1 VTQPE
6 TNKDL
11 MQVTKA
17 TIADIKKIYACTL
30 DIFNNLAKKIIMKRR
45 SFVKASMLTGTLT
58 GLSTLL
64 TKAAENNFAKTSP
77 EFYELRVYTLK
88 TADQQKLVEDYFQNA
103 AIPALNRLGSKNIG
117 VFTELKPEGQSK
129 LYAVIPYKSVKDFID
144 ITDKLA
150 NDSTYQQAGAAYLNA
165 PATSPAYDRIQSSLL
180 KAFTGMPQ
188 LQAPEKKSRIF
199 ELRRYE
205 SSGEAAGKKKIDMF
219 DNVGEIAIFKRV
231 GLTPVF
237 FGETIIGEMR
247 PNLTYMLTFDDME
260 EHDKNWKAFGS
271 DAEWKRI
278 KAIPGYEDPKIVSR
292 ITRTFLVPA
301 ACSQV

>member
-1 VTQPE
+1 
-6 TNKDL
+6 
-11 MQVTKA
+11 
-17 TIADIKKIYACTL
+17 
-30 DIFNNLAKKIIMKRR
+30 MKRR
-45 SFVKASMLTGTLT
+45 SFVKASMLTGSLT
-58 GLSTLL
+58 GLSSLL
-64 TKAAENNFAKTSP
+64 AKASEKEFFAKTSP

-88 TADQQKLVEDYFQNA
+88 NAAQQKLIEDFFQNA

-129 LYAVIPYKSVKDFID
+129 LYAVIPYKSAKDFMEV
-144 ITDKLA
+144 TDKLA
-150 NDSTYQQAGAAYLNA
+150 NDVTYQQAGAEYLNA
-165 PATSPAYDRIQSSLL
+165 PATQPAYDRIQSSFL
-180 KAFTGMPQ
+180 KAFAGMPKMQ
-188 LQAPEKKSRIF
+188 VPGNKSRIF

-205 SSGEAAGKKKIDMF
+205 SASEAAGKKKIDMF

-247 PNLTYMLTFDDME
+247 PNLTYMLTFDDMA

-271 DAEWKRI
+271 DPEWARI
-278 KAIPGYEDPKIVSR
+278 KAIPGYEDAKTVSR

-301 ACSQV
+301 GCSQV

>member
-1 VTQPE
+1 
-6 TNKDL
+6 
-11 MQVTKA
+11 M
-17 TIADIKKIYACTL
+17 IA
-30 DIFNNLAKKIIMKRR
+30 
-45 SFVKASMLTGTLT
+45 
-58 GLSTLL
+58 
-64 TKAAENNFAKTSP
+64 KAAEKDTFSKSSTP

-88 TADQQKLVEDYFQNA
+88 NSTQQKLVEDYFQNA

-129 LYAVIPYKSVKDFID
+129 LYAVIPFNSVKDFINVSE
-144 ITDKLA
+144 KLA
-150 NDSTYQQAGAAYLNA
+150 SDSNYQQAATAYLSA
-165 PATSPAYDRIQSSLL
+165 PATEPAYVRIQSSLL
-180 KAFTGMPQ
+180 KAFSGMPK
-188 LQAPEKKSRIF
+188 LQVPEQKSRIF

-205 SSGEAAGKKKIDMF
+205 SSGEAAGKKKIEMF
-219 DNVGEIAIFKRV
+219 NTLGEIAIFKRV

-237 FGETIIGEMR
+237 FGETVIGELI

-278 KAIPGYEDPKIVSR
+278 KSIPGYEDANIVSR

-301 ACSQV
+301 GCSQI